1 MQTLPASEAVGIG
14 TTSALEVALVM
25 QTASV
30 ELDVVGKVVVHT
42 GPVLDGVIGRL
53 SAVTKTVVVARSVN
67 RIVFVARM

>member
-14 TTSALEVALVM
+14 ATSALEVALVM